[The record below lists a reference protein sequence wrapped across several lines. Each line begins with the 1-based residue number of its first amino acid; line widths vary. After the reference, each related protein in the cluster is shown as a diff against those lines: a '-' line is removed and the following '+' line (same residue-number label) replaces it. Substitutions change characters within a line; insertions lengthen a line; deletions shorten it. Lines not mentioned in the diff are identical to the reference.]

1 MQSKQI
7 IASLLSMLS
16 NKFLP
21 VQEMMRSK
29 QMIASLFSNSFEQVS
44 NMMQSIQT
52 IATLFSFGL
61 GWPGPSLFSR
71 LAWAGLGK
79 WLLHH
84 FFQCLQDTYK
94 IFFQFFSKSSL
105 DKGLLR
111 TAILAVKNGNFK
123 TQDFS
128 PLIKRVLKV
137 TVFPRIVSVETILF
151 WI

>member
-1 MQSKQI
+1 MMQSKQI

-61 GWPGPSLFSR
+61 G
-71 LAWAGLGK
+71 
-79 WLLHH
+79 
-84 FFQCLQDTYK
+84 
-94 IFFQFFSKSSL
+94 
-105 DKGLLR
+105 
-111 TAILAVKNGNFK
+111 
-123 TQDFS
+123 
-128 PLIKRVLKV
+128 
-137 TVFPRIVSVETILF
+137 
-151 WI
+151 